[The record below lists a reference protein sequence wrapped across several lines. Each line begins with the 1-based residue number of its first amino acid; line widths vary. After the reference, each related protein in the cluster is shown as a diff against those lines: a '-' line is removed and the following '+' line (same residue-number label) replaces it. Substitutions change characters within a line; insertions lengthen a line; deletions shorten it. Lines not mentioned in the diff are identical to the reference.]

1 MYSKYSC
8 IRGQTIAYPRSIMKM
23 LRKQP
28 FMRLHS
34 KIRDHVIRSIH
45 AFMYSKY
52 SCIRVQTI
60 AYPRSVMKMLRKQP
74 FMRLHFKIRDHVIR
88 SIRAFVVKP

>member
-8 IRGQTIAYPRSIMKM
+8 IRVQTVAYPRSIMKM

-34 KIRDHVIRSIH
+34 KIRDHVIRSI
-45 AFMYSKY
+45 
-52 SCIRVQTI
+52 
-60 AYPRSVMKMLRKQP
+60 
-74 FMRLHFKIRDHVIR
+74 
-88 SIRAFVVKP
+88 RAFEFKP